1 MTRSLLFAAVMAS
14 AVGMTPATSAGAL
27 THAAVTAPA
36 AAPSCEEGRQQLVP
50 DRPTALA
57 RLGADRAWATA
68 TGTGVVVA
76 VVDTGVAAA
85 NVHFKDGVVL
95 AGRTFAGG
103 SPRDDPAGHG
113 TAVAGIVA
121 ARDIGPRSGLVGLAP
136 SARILPVK
144 VVPGEQA
151 TERTDTATLATGIR
165 WAAGAG
171 AQVIAVALSTAR
183 DDPRLRDAVRD
194 ATAAGSLVVASA
206 GNRRTA
212 EEDAVGPRYPGAY
225 PQAVAVTATDDEDRP
240 TEDSVS
246 GAHVDLAAPGRDV
259 LTTFGAWGDCYLSQ
273 DGESASYATGYVA
286 AVAALVAQRFPG
298 EGPARWKHRLE
309 ATAARERRDI
319 RDDRLGWGVVQPVE
333 ALTAVLDDGVLG
345 PVAPGARARPRTTAQ
360 ADPVALQVPVDA
372 SAQDRRA
379 VLWVTV
385 VGGGAVLALAL
396 LRLARRRE
404 PR

>member
-1 MTRSLLFAAVMAS
+1 LR
-14 AVGMTPATSAGAL
+14 
-27 THAAVTAPA
+27 
-36 AAPSCEEGRQQLVP
+36 P

-57 RLGADRAWATA
+57 RLGASRAWASA
-68 TGTGVVVA
+68 TGAGVVVA

-85 NVHFKDGVVL
+85 NVHFPDGVVL
-95 AGRTFAGG
+95 PGRTFAGG
-103 SPRDDPAGHG
+103 SPREDPAGHG
-113 TAVAGIVA
+113 TAVAGIIA

-144 VVPGEQA
+144 VVPDGQA
-151 TERTDTATLATGIR
+151 AERLGTDTATLADGIR

-171 AQVIAVALSTAR
+171 VQVIAVALSTSR

-212 EEDAVGPRYPGAY
+212 EEDARGTRHPGAHA
-225 PQAVAVTATDDEDRP
+225 QAVAVAATDNEDRP

-246 GAHVDLAAPGRDV
+246 GTHVDLAAPGRDV

-286 AVAALVAQRFPG
+286 AAAALVVQRFPG

-309 ATAARERRDI
+309 APGARDRRDA

-333 ALTAVLDDGVLG
+333 ALTTVLDDGVLG
-345 PVAPGARARPRTTAQ
+345 PVAPGTRSRPRATAPPEPIALGVP
-360 ADPVALQVPVDA
+360 ADIR
-372 SAQDRRA
+372 AQDRRA

-385 VGGGAVLALAL
+385 VGGGAVLALLL
-396 LRLARRRE
+396 LRLTRRRE
-404 PR
+404 RPGGEPPDREPR